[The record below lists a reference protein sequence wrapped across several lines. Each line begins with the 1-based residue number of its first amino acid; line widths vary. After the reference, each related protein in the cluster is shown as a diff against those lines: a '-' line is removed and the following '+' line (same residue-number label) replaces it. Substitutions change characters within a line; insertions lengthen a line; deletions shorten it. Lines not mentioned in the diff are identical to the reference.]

1 MNTLLRSLQS
11 LLLMV
16 NTGQEVEKPI
26 RETLVNIT
34 CQTDQGHV
42 SLRRIARFCEKCP
55 KHGKRKRAI
64 VRNLKF
70 SQVSGVKQIV
80 LSFPLEQL

>member
-42 SLRRIARFCEKCP
+42 SRIVRFCEKCP